1 MLTLYKQK
9 QNATVVPSDLLKA
22 HTLWKDKDVIKFTYI
37 HILLANNCASF
48 DIRLG
53 LIFTLF

>member
-22 HTLWKDKDVIKFTYI
+22 HTLWKDFLKFTYI